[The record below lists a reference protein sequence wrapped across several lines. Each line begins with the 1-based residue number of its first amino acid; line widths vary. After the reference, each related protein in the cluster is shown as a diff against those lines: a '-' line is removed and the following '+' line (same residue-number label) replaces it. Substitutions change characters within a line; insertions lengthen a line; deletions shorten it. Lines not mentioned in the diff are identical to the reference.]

1 MSELRAI
8 PLSERRTCYVMSS
21 GMGGILVNLVCYDLV
36 AEYWREDGCCI
47 IFVLSSHESMDNKQF
62 LRKY

>member
-8 PLSERRTCYVMSS
+8 PLSERRTCHVMSS
-21 GMGGILVNLVCYDLV
+21 GMGGILVNLFVYVLV

-47 IFVLSSHESMDNKQF
+47 IFVLPNHESMDNK
-62 LRKY
+62 